1 MPGLSSPCTAGCFKN
16 HTGCGVHRSG
26 QTPVFLGPEAT
37 TVNDREN
44 FPHSLHAHGLCS
56 WLSLTP
62 VTGPCGC
69 VALPQQVK
77 PYRQSRSHQH
87 LQPRGWLPSRQRHCI
102 LAKAQAV
109 SCSSRDERAEP
120 SEARSPALSR
130 EHWAPAS
137 PAQKRRHS
145 WASVDAGTQPPGD
158 GGTPTAASQR
168 AGWPCLAQLQ
178 PFCPHY
184 CPSHPSAHAHRRAQR
199 HGRGPLEAP
208 LQVVGCS
215 HQPWQALLL
224 PQRLAEHWFPG
235 VKEDD
240 AQDYCMASPK
250 SHRCS
255 HQPLDGHL
263 KGLQRA
269 LPAAGWCRLV
279 TAHHCSA

>member
-16 HTGCGVHRSG
+16 HAGCGVRRSG

-158 GGTPTAASQR
+158 GGTPHSSLPKGRLAPPSSAPAFLPTLLPFTSICSCASQSPASR
-168 AGWPCLAQLQ
+168 TRTSG
-178 PFCPHY
+178 
-184 CPSHPSAHAHRRAQR
+184 SPSAGGGMQPPALAGIASATKARRALVP
-199 HGRGPLEAP
+199 GCERG
-208 LQVVGCS
+208 
-215 HQPWQALLL
+215 
-224 PQRLAEHWFPG
+224 
-235 VKEDD
+235 
-240 AQDYCMASPK
+240 
-250 SHRCS
+250 
-255 HQPLDGHL
+255 
-263 KGLQRA
+263 
-269 LPAAGWCRLV
+269 
-279 TAHHCSA
+279 